1 MIRLLALDSEHIVA
15 EQVAPIYTASTAS
28 TASTVSCTP
37 SRTVLQKLKTDT
49 HVESLQMRGIV
60 EAHTGNAML
69 RKIHGCRYVPMS
81 TTGTSLGLELAR

>member
-1 MIRLLALDSEHIVA
+1 MRLLALDSEHIVA

-28 TASTVSCTP
+28 TVCCTP
-37 SRTVLQKLKTDT
+37 SRTALQKLKTDT

-69 RKIHGCRYVPMS
+69 HKMDGQ
-81 TTGTSLGLELAR
+81 G